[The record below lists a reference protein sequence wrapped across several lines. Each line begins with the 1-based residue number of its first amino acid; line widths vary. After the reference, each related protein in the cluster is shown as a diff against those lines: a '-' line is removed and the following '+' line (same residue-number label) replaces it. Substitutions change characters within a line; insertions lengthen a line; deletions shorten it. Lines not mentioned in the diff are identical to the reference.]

1 LDGDTLVVAELRAR
15 LALVDR
21 DDRLIGYIGADET
34 VCDRPGWPNAKNA
47 VGEAVRPPALTPGK
61 FNSPHGL
68 AADMDGNLYVA
79 EWLIGGR
86 YTRLARVAAPHD
98 PG

>member
-1 LDGDTLVVAELRAR
+1 MLSRAR

-21 DDRLIGYIGADET
+21 DDRLIEYIRADEA

-47 VGEAVRPPALTPGK
+47 SSEVVRPPTLTAGK
-61 FNSPHGL
+61 FNSPHGI
-68 AADMDGNLYVA
+68 AADAAGNIYVA

-86 YTRLARVAAPHD
+86 MTKLSKIN
-98 PG
+98 